1 MRPSRLGRGGSEALL
16 TALGCRNHEAKKIM
30 KEKMRLGQRCL
41 FYASNCK
48 VPGITAVAK
57 VSSEG
62 YPDHNAWDPKHPSVF
77 RSTFMGGF

>member
-1 MRPSRLGRGGSEALL
+1 
-16 TALGCRNHEAKKIM
+16 M